1 MRNYGIHGYGKW
13 ASTMPQPTKPFEHD
27 PHDAESDPEPL
38 PPVAQASAGVL
49 MLLALAT
56 VAASLGFVLLAVS

>member
-1 MRNYGIHGYGKW
+1 MRYDFGRPWTRSFGHD
-13 ASTMPQPTKPFEHD
+13 TQPVTVAHD

-49 MLLALAT
+49 MLLALAAI
-56 VAASLGFVLLAVS
+56 AASLGFVLLVVS